1 MEQMKSKNIF
11 FRILSAAGGFFKRFF
26 KKVFGFI
33 KKHKII
39 SVIIIAALVG
49 GTVFAVGKIKNKNAD
64 DAASKNEAEAT
75 RMTIAESITGSS
87 TVEANDTYSVIP
99 LVTGE
104 ILQADFE
111 EGDTVTK
118 DQVLYK
124 IDSSSLETSVKSA
137 NLNIEKAQI
146 AYNKALGSHTDEIS
160 DKTTESN
167 NLSVQ
172 KALNSYDQA
181 LENAGHLTVTAG
193 TSGTVS
199 DVYVSVGDNVVNGT
213 KVAEINNN
221 NRLKASIPFNAAD
234 VDYIASGDAAS
245 VTLVNSGSTI
255 NGVVT
260 SVSSGSETVS
270 GGMRIRYVT
279 VEIDNPGSVMTG
291 DSATAMVGGYACNS
305 VGTFEPAEKR
315 TVIAETSGEITSV
328 TVVKG
333 DYVLEGSTVAT
344 IKSTTVDNQTRDA
357 ELALREAKLKQESS
371 KLEQLDADDYSA
383 KLKTA
388 RLSLDSAILERE
400 KLYTQLEDY
409 TIKSPID
416 GTVVTKNK
424 KQGDKIESGGGG
436 QSAAASTSSSSTSSN
451 VLAVI
456 YDMSSLC
463 IQLDIDELDVKKVAV
478 GQEVEIT
485 ADAVEGKTYSGVV
498 ENVSVNGTIG
508 TNGVTTYPAKVR
520 IQDADEQLLPGMNVD
535 AEITVE
541 QADNVIAVPMN
552 AVNRGD
558 TVYVKGD
565 KTDQNDKAPEG
576 YKTVSVE
583 TGINNGSFIEIKSG
597 LNENDIV
604 YVTPS
609 AGDSQQEM
617 MPGMGGMPGGGG
629 MSGGGGAPGGG
640 GMPGGGGGNRSGG
653 GMPGGGG
660 R

>member
-39 SVIIIAALVG
+39 SMIIIAALVG

-87 TVEANDTYSVIP
+87 TVEANDTYSVVP

-111 EGDTVTK
+111 EVDTVTK

-193 TSGTVS
+193 T
-199 DVYVSVGDNVVNGT
+199 
-213 KVAEINNN
+213 
-221 NRLKASIPFNAAD
+221 
-234 VDYIASGDAAS
+234 S

-424 KQGDKIESGGGG
+424 KQGNKIESGGGG
-436 QSAAASTSSSSTSSN
+436 QSAAASASSSSTSSN

-617 MPGMGGMPGGGG
+617 MPGMGGMQGGG
-629 MSGGGGAPGGG
+629 MPGGGGGAPGGG

>member
-1 MEQMKSKNIF
+1 M
-11 FRILSAAGGFFKRFF
+11 SAAGGFFKRFF
-26 KKVFGFI
+26 TRVFGFI
-33 KKHKII
+33 KKHKIL
-39 SVIIIAALVG
+39 SVIIIVVLACITA
-49 GTVFAVGKIKNKNAD
+49 FAVNRIKNKNAD

-75 RMTIAESITGSS
+75 RRTIAESITGSS
-87 TVEANDTYSVIP
+87 TVEANDTYSVVP

-104 ILQADFE
+104 ILRADFE
-111 EGDTVTK
+111 EGDKVTK
-118 DQVLYK
+118 DQVLYT
-124 IDSSSLETSVKSA
+124 IDSSSLESSVKSA

-146 AYNKALGSHTDEIS
+146 AYNKALKSHTDEIS
-160 DKTTESN
+160 DKTSESN
-167 NLSVQ
+167 SLSVQ
-172 KALNSYDQA
+172 KALNSYSQA
-181 LENAGHLTVTAG
+181 LETAGHLTVTAG
-193 TSGTVS
+193 TGGTVNE
-199 DVYVSVGDNVVNGT
+199 VYVSVGDNVANGT
-213 KVAEINNN
+213 KIAEINNN
-221 NRLKASIPFNAAD
+221 NRLKASIPFNASD
-234 VDYIASGDAAS
+234 VDFMASGDAAS

-255 NGVVT
+255 DGVVT
-260 SVSSGSETVS
+260 SISSGSETVS

-279 VEIDNPGSVMTG
+279 VEINNPGSVMTG
-291 DSATAMVGGYACNS
+291 DSATAMVGGYACNNI
-305 VGTFEPAEKR
+305 GTFEPAEKR

-333 DYVLEGSTVAT
+333 DYVLEGSTIAT
-344 IKSTTVDNQTRDA
+344 IKSTSVDNQTRDA
-357 ELALREAKLKQESS
+357 ELAVREAKLKQESS
-371 KLEQLDADDYSA
+371 RLEQLDGDDYAA
-383 KLKTA
+383 KLKNA
-388 RLSLDSAILERE
+388 RLSLDDAILQRE

-436 QSAAASTSSSSTSSN
+436 QSAATASSSSTSSN

-478 GQEVEIT
+478 GQEVQIT
-485 ADAVEGKTYSGVV
+485 ADAVEGKTYTGII
-498 ENVSVNGTIG
+498 ENVSVNGTVG

-520 IQDADEQLLPGMNVD
+520 IQDADDQLLPGMNVD
-535 AEITVE
+535 AEITVDE
-541 QADNVIAVPMN
+541 AENVIAVPMN

-597 LNENDIV
+597 LSENDVV

-609 AGDSQQEM
+609 SGDNQQQM
-617 MPGMGGMPGGGG
+617 MPGMGGMGGGGGG
-629 MSGGGGAPGGG
+629 MPGGSPGGG
-640 GMPGGGGGNRSGG
+640 GMPGGGNRSGG
-653 GMPGGGG
+653 GMSGGGG

>member
-1 MEQMKSKNIF
+1 MVQMKIKNIF
-11 FRILSAAGGFFKRFF
+11 FRIMSAVGGFFKRFF
-26 KKVFGFI
+26 TRVFGFI
-33 KKHKII
+33 KKHKIL
-39 SVIIIAALVG
+39 SAVIIVVLIGATA
-49 GTVFAVGKIKNKNAD
+49 FAVTKIKSKNAD
-64 DAASKNEAEAT
+64 DAASKNEAQAT

-87 TVEANDTYSVIP
+87 TVEANDTYSVVP

-118 DQVLYK
+118 DQVLYT

-137 NLNIEKAQI
+137 NLSIEKAQI

-181 LENAGHLTVTAG
+181 LEASGHLTVTAG

-199 DVYVSVGDNVVNGT
+199 DVYVSVGDNVANGT
-213 KVAEINNN
+213 KIAEINNN

-234 VDYIASGDAAS
+234 VDYIAVGDAAS

-305 VGTFEPAEKR
+305 VGTFEPSEKR
-315 TVIAETSGEITSV
+315 TVIAEASGEITSV

-344 IKSTTVDNQTRDA
+344 IKSTSVDNQTRDA
-357 ELALREAKLKQESS
+357 ELAVREAKLKQESS
-371 KLEQLDADDYSA
+371 KLEQLDGDDYAA

-388 RLSLDSAILERE
+388 RLSLDDAILQRE

-436 QSAAASTSSSSTSSN
+436 QSSASASSSTSSN

-478 GQEVEIT
+478 GQMVEIT

-498 ENVSVNGTIG
+498 ENVSVNGTVG

-520 IQDADEQLLPGMNVD
+520 IQDADDQLLPGMNVD

-597 LNENDIV
+597 LNENDVV

-609 AGDSQQEM
+609 SGDDQQQM
-617 MPGMGGMPGGGG
+617 MPGMGGMPSGGG
-629 MSGGGGAPGGG
+629 MPGGGGAPGGG

>member
-11 FRILSAAGGFFKRFF
+11 FRIMSAAGRFFKRFF
-26 KKVFGFI
+26 ARFLGFI
-33 KKHKII
+33 KKHKIL
-39 SVIIIAALVG
+39 SVIILIALVG
-49 GTVFAVGKIKNKNAD
+49 VTAFAVSKVKSKNAAD
-64 DAASKNEAEAT
+64 MASKSEAEAS
-75 RMTIAESITGSS
+75 RMTIVESITGSS
-87 TVEANDTYSVIP
+87 TVEANDTYSVVP

-104 ILQADFE
+104 ILRADFE
-111 EGDTVTK
+111 EGDKVTK
-118 DQVLYK
+118 DQVLYT

-137 NLNIEKAQI
+137 NLSIEKAQI

-172 KALNSYDQA
+172 KALNSYNQA
-181 LENAGHLTVTAG
+181 LDAAGHLTVTAG
-193 TSGTVS
+193 TDGTVS
-199 DVYVSVGDNVVNGT
+199 DVYVSVGDNVANGT
-213 KVAEINNN
+213 KIAEINNN

-234 VDYIASGDAAS
+234 VDYIASGDSAS
-245 VTLVNSGSTI
+245 VMLVNSGSTI
-255 NGVVT
+255 DGVVT

-279 VEIDNPGSVMTG
+279 IEINNPGSVMSG
-291 DSATAMVGGYACNS
+291 DSATAIVGGYACNS

-333 DYVLEGSTVAT
+333 DYVLDGSTVAT
-344 IKSTTVDNQTRDA
+344 IKSTAVDNQTRDA
-357 ELALREAKLKQESS
+357 ELAVREAKLKQESS
-371 KLEQLDADDYSA
+371 RLEQLDGDDYAA

-388 RLSLDSAILERE
+388 RLSLDDAILQRE

-424 KQGDKIESGGGG
+424 KQGDKIESGGG
-436 QSAAASTSSSSTSSN
+436 QAVAASASSSSSSTSSN

-463 IQLDIDELDVKKVAV
+463 IQLDIDEIDVKKVEV
-478 GQEVEIT
+478 GQSVQIT
-485 ADAVEGKTYSGVV
+485 ADAVEGKTYTGTV

-541 QADNVIAVPMN
+541 QAENVIAVPMN

-576 YKTVSVE
+576 YKTVNVE

-597 LNENDIV
+597 LNENEVV

-609 AGDSQQEM
+609 SGDEQQQM
-617 MPGMGGMPGGGG
+617 MPGMGGMPGGG
-629 MSGGGGAPGGG
+629 MPNGGGGAPGG
-640 GMPGGGGGNRSGG
+640 GMPGGGGGSRSGG